1 MGEAW
6 AGPIKQ
12 RSCPSPLPTEKL
24 PLPARASFVL
34 VKIEAARRR
43 NRCSVERAMSVQSF
57 VLFQMLASS
66 AVVATAAV
74 LSSPAPPKHVER
86 TAAPVRPT
94 AMADGGQTVLTKAVQ
109 TVMTDAGSSNEDGSK
124 NPAITPQWQEGVIPE
139 SMTPTASIGADIA
152 GLQQSNKYRDLEEGY
167 RTVRRTRY
175 LLAIADLNR
184 SLKDLT
190 EQIRN
195 LQSEKESLVKQIG
208 EHDRKFN
215 QHLALIKQISFEV
228 SELNSAARK

>member
-1 MGEAW
+1 M
-6 AGPIKQ
+6 
-12 RSCPSPLPTEKL
+12 
-24 PLPARASFVL
+24 
-34 VKIEAARRR
+34 
-43 NRCSVERAMSVQSF
+43 
-57 VLFQMLASS
+57 
-66 AVVATAAV
+66 
-74 LSSPAPPKHVER
+74 
-86 TAAPVRPT
+86 
-94 AMADGGQTVLTKAVQ
+94 
-109 TVMTDAGSSNEDGSK
+109 
-124 NPAITPQWQEGVIPE
+124 
-139 SMTPTASIGADIA
+139 
-152 GLQQSNKYRDLEEGY
+152 
-167 RTVRRTRY
+167 RRTRY